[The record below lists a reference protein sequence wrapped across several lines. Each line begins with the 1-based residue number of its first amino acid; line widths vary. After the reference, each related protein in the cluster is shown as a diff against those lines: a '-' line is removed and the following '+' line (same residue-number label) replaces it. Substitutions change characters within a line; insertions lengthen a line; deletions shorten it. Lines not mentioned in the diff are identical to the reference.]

1 MVKAVKDM
9 EFLRKLGVKA
19 EYKYFHRSFLGP
31 DGERQ
36 AQIGPA
42 EIAVFR
48 SNCSSCRNTW
58 PLIRR
63 P

>member
-31 DGERQ
+31 DVERQ

-42 EIAVFR
+42 EIAGFQEQ
-48 SNCSSCRNTW
+48 
-58 PLIRR
+58 LQ
-63 P
+63 